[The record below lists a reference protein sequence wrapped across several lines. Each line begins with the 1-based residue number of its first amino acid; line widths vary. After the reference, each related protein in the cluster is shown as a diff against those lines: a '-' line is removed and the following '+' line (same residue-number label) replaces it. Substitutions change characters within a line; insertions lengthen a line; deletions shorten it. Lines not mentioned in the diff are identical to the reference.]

1 MTDEKRKVFPRRR
14 NILREQTKWSVQKC
28 ERTPPRLKHAVW
40 REEWSKMKQ
49 KHTQG
54 IDHDVI

>member
-1 MTDEKRKVFPRRR
+1 MMDEKRKVFPRRR

-28 ERTPPRLKHAVW
+28 ERTPPRLKHVVW

-49 KHTQG
+49 
-54 IDHDVI
+54 